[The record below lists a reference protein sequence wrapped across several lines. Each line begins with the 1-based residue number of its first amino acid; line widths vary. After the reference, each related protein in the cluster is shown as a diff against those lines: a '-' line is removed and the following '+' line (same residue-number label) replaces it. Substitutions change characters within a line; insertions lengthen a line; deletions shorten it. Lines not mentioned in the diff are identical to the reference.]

1 MAKNNDINIRSDLTD
16 ISNTV
21 MHLYELSNY
30 FEKMR
35 REFSSLW
42 YDNDGDLRAYLSK
55 IDDWELYH
63 LMEEFYRIGKDA
75 SYSLSLELPLINNGK
90 RYPVISGYLDMIE
103 KSVAS
108 CKKEIIK
115 LLNESEKIFLKKEEK
130 LGHWKI
136 DRLIEIHKEMLSN
149 LNSLKNEFKNI
160 KNSERYRI
168 ENNLK
173 VNKLELK
180 EKNEINSIN
189 SKSTKFEFDVALS
202 FAGEDRAYV
211 KKVAKYLKEKGIKV
225 FYDDYEKAKLWGKDL
240 YVHLDEVYQKRA
252 RYCVMFISSY
262 YAEKLWTNRERES
275 AQARAFKEKGEY
287 ILPARFDD
295 TVIPGILPTIC
306 YIDLHSLEPEKF
318 GENIIEKLRRGKRG
332 SWNITK
338 DTLY

>member
-1 MAKNNDINIRSDLTD
+1 MAINNDINIRSDLTD
-16 ISNTV
+16 ISNTI
-21 MHLYELSNY
+21 MHLYKLSNY

-75 SYSLSLELPLINNGK
+75 SYSLSLELPLINNEK
-90 RYPVISGYLDMIE
+90 RYPVISGYIDMIE

-108 CKKEIIK
+108 DKKEITK

-173 VNKLELK
+173 VNKIKLK
-180 EKNEINSIN
+180 EKIEINSIN
-189 SKSTKFEFDVALS
+189 SKSTKFKFDVALS

-211 KKVAKYLKEKGIKV
+211 GKVAEYLKGKDIKF
-225 FYDDYEKAKLWGKDL
+225 FYDKYEITILWGKDL
-240 YVHLDEVYQKRA
+240 YNHLDEVYRKKA
-252 RYCVMFISSY
+252 RYCVMFLSCH
-262 YAEKLWTNRERES
+262 YAKKLWANHEMKS
-275 AQARAFKEKGEY
+275 AQARAFTEKGEY
-287 ILPARFDD
+287 ILPARFDN
-295 TVIPGILPTIC
+295 TEISGILPTTC
-306 YIDLHSLEPEKF
+306 YIDLRTLEPEEF
-318 GENIIEKLRRGKRG
+318 AELIIKKLKRDTTKAYKG
-332 SWNITK
+332 S
-338 DTLY
+338 